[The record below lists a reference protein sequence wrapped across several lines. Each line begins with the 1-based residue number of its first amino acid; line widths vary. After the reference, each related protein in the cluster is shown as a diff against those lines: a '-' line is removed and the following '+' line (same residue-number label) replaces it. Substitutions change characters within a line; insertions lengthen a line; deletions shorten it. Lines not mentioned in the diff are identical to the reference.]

1 MAGNLFATYNA
12 PNPTEI
18 QPQEHIIKFE
28 NLNPDTTYTIRV
40 EAIDLS
46 GNIGGIS
53 QQVKTKSQERW
64 LNNDIFRV

>member
-1 MAGNLFATYNA
+1 MRFSKDNGTSWDEVIPIDGLSSSNSYT
-12 PNPTEI
+12 
-18 QPQEHIIKFE
+18 FE

-53 QQVKTKSQERW
+53 QQVKTKS
-64 LNNDIFRV
+64 